1 MDSATQP
8 RPAHLPTLDGWR
20 AIAILAVICSH
31 AKWPIPWVA
40 RLAQYGPMG
49 VHLFFA
55 LSGFLITWRLIE
67 EYQRRGRIDWRD
79 FYIRRAFRILPAAFV
94 CLAVIAI
101 LGFGFHLIPL
111 TGLQLAGSAL
121 FFRNYLAPTSESWYT
136 IHFWSLSV
144 EEHFYLL
151 WPLLLYLAGLRRA
164 RFLAPLL
171 ALAVGVWR
179 ALDGRYEWIA
189 RFDPILK
196 DNVRRTDYRLDI
208 LLCGCAVALLWTQ
221 PAFQRILQRLAGTP
235 LVVVILGATVAC
247 LYWQPPAYLTML
259 AILMALLPAATV
271 ARPDAF
277 VSRVLELPLLR
288 WIGHISYSLYLWQE
302 LFFPGIPPTLG
313 RIQVSPWNIFAA
325 LGAAALSYYV
335 MERPAIAYGK
345 TIRAARRSA
354 QQPVNSV
361 AARSTIIS
369 R

>member
-1 MDSATQP
+1 
-8 RPAHLPTLDGWR
+8 
-20 AIAILAVICSH
+20 
-31 AKWPIPWVA
+31 
-40 RLAQYGPMG
+40 
-49 VHLFFA
+49 
-55 LSGFLITWRLIE
+55 
-67 EYQRRGRIDWRD
+67 
-79 FYIRRAFRILPAAFV
+79 V
-94 CLAVIAI
+94 CLAAIGI
-101 LGFGFHLIPL
+101 LGLGFHLIPL

-151 WPLLLYLAGLRRA
+151 WPLLLYAAGFRRA

-171 ALAVGVWR
+171 ALGVGTWR
-179 ALDGRYEWIA
+179 ALDGRYEWVA
-189 RFDPILK
+189 RLDPVLK

-221 PAFQRILQRLAGTP
+221 PTFKRMLRRIAGTP
-235 LVVVILGATVAC
+235 FVVAILGATAAC

-277 VSRVLELPLLR
+277 IGRVLELRALR
-288 WIGHISYSLYLWQE
+288 WIGGISYSLYLWQE
-302 LFFPGIPPTLG
+302 LFFPGIQPTLG
-313 RIQVSPWNIFAA
+313 WIQVSPWNVFAA
-325 LGAAALSYYV
+325 LFAATLSYYLV
-335 MERPAIAYGK
+335 ERPCIAYGK

-354 QQPVNSV
+354 KPTNSF
-361 AARSTIIS
+361 AAGSTIIS